1 MNKRVL
7 RVSIVVLC
15 LAILTVLPRIVSVTN
30 INMLT
35 EVAFLGLFALSFNML
50 FGYGGLLSFG
60 HSACFG
66 IGAYAVALL
75 IKSFVGVPL
84 LLALFLGGIAGGL
97 AGLLAGAF
105 CVRLKGGY
113 FALLTMAFN
122 QFFFAIALKWRS
134 LTGGDDGMSLKKPSF
149 YLPGLGNI
157 PASDPVN
164 LYYLVLGVVLLC
176 ILVQWYLTTTSFG
189 NAVRAIKENDE
200 RASFVGYN
208 PYLTK
213 LCLFTYSSFFAGMA
227 GGLYALFN
235 GFVST
240 SAIDASMSMHVI
252 FMTFIGGVG
261 SFFGPLLGSG
271 VYLYFTDWVSRIT
284 DRWEFVL
291 GVLFVLLVMY
301 ARTGL
306 VGLITVEK
314 IRTLLRFKANREDSK
329 G

>member
-1 MNKRVL
+1 VNTRIL
-7 RVSIVVLC
+7 RISIIVVW
-15 LAILTVLPRIVSVTN
+15 LAILIILPRFISVTN

-35 EVAFLGLFALSFNML
+35 EIAFFGLFALSFNML

-60 HSACFG
+60 HSASFG
-66 IGAYAVALL
+66 IGSYAVALL
-75 IKSFVGVPL
+75 LKSFAGIPL
-84 LLALFLGGIAGGL
+84 LLAIILSGIAGGL
-97 AGLLAGAF
+97 GGLLTGAF

-149 YLPGLGNI
+149 YLPGLGSLS
-157 PASDPVN
+157 ASDPIN
-164 LYYLVLGVVLLC
+164 LYYLVLGIVLLC
-176 ILVQWYLTTTSFG
+176 ILAQWYLTTTSFG

-213 LCLFTYSSFFAGMA
+213 LCLFTYSSFFAGIA

-235 GFVST
+235 GFVAT

-261 SFFGPLLGSG
+261 SFLGPILGAG
-271 VYLYFTDWVSRIT
+271 VYLYFTDWASHIT
-284 DRWEFVL
+284 DRWEFFL

-306 VGLITVEK
+306 AGLLTGEK
-314 IRTLLRFKANREDSK
+314 IRSLLRFKASR
-329 G
+329 